1 MYIRYLYRMAK
12 HTIFHY
18 KEQCISCGACAAIT
32 PEFWEMDE
40 NGLADL
46 KRSVQKDDHFELEIT
61 TEESRAMNQEAADV
75 CPVNI
80 IQLKERV
87 EKREEKK

>member
-1 MYIRYLYRMAK
+1 MAK
-12 HTIFHY
+12 YTISHF

-40 NGLADL
+40 NGLAEL
-46 KRSVQKDDHFELEIT
+46 KGSVQQGDHFELEIN
-61 TEESRAMNQEAADV
+61 TEEARAMNQEAADV

-80 IQLKERV
+80 IHVK
-87 EKREEKK
+87 EKKDEKNVQK